1 MTTLTPD
8 LWAAYDAARKVQDDA
23 QFRAAFFL
31 TRPAPSLRLATEYAQ
46 VAQAARYEASQL
58 AREAREAWE
67 AALS

>member
-31 TRPAPSLRLATEYAQ
+31 ARVAPNVGLATEYAQ

-58 AREAREAWE
+58 GREAQTQRRAER
-67 AALS
+67 